1 MTDKIEIVQGDE
13 PVATQIM
20 EESIV
25 AIAEGMRRLESTRL
39 TRKAI
44 IVLIQHQSKLS
55 QKTIDIVLNNL
66 VDLER
71 DWLKPQI

>member
-44 IVLIQHQSKLS
+44 IALIQHQSKLS

-71 DWLKPQI
+71 DWLKPKN